1 MIHGARNSG
10 NRAGLKEG
18 AGQHPGTMTE
28 KFMVIYGHT
37 YKFMK
42 TLLWKRLFA
51 TLCAVQLA
59 LMPLQAQS
67 PAPPANQAPP
77 QTRQEQTVLKVTTR
91 LVQVNVV
98 VQDRHGQPVTDLTKD
113 DFVIFDQKEQQKIST
128 FAMESN
134 RLLAAPAQAPPPNF
148 FSNRYEQKSGVP
160 TAVTV
165 VLLDGLN
172 TQFHD
177 MAYAR
182 NQVIKFLEQ
191 LQPQDRVALYTLT
204 DQLRV
209 LHDFTSD
216 ATSLLRAVQRYKGH
230 YSSELAASED
240 IDTSDTGNQLLDDF
254 LNAASQRMA
263 DFYTVNRVQRT
274 AAAIEE
280 IANHLAALPGR
291 KNLVW
296 VSGAFPFYLNL
307 DADYTP
313 ANATLERRTFSYEVE
328 RAVRAL
334 NNANLAIYPVDARGL
349 IGPAFANPS
358 LSATRGGMPG
368 RGGVPRTITLSPNR
382 ANFDTM
388 NILADRT
395 GGRAYYNTN
404 DIRGS
409 IRRAIEDSRVTY
421 VLGYYPTHQDW
432 DGKFREIKV
441 KVNRPGL
448 EIRSRRGYF
457 AFPEKKLDPKQVQA
471 VLREAV
477 SSPLDATDLGLTV
490 RVTPVEIPGTREVK
504 AEFNVAQRDLTLN
517 ADGDRWVGAIDVL
530 FVQFS
535 PQGKPLKSDMKTVGV
550 NLTQAKYN
558 QVRQVG
564 AIFTLEEPIV
574 DGAGQLRV
582 VVRDTTSGSL
592 GSVSVPLEKLF
603 GQPPAASP
611 R

>member
-1 MIHGARNSG
+1 
-10 NRAGLKEG
+10 
-18 AGQHPGTMTE
+18 
-28 KFMVIYGHT
+28 MVIYEHT
-37 YKFMK
+37 YKFMRPI
-42 TLLWKRLFA
+42 LWLFA

-67 PAPPANQAPP
+67 PARPANQAPP
-77 QTRQEQTVLKVTTR
+77 QTKQEQPVLKVTTR
-91 LVQVNVV
+91 LVQLNVV
-98 VQDRHGQPVTDLTKD
+98 VQDRHGQPVTGLTKD
-113 DFVIFDQKEQQKIST
+113 DFVVFDQKEQQKIST
-128 FAMESN
+128 FSMESN
-134 RLLAAPAQAPPPNF
+134 RLLAPPAQAPPPNF
-148 FSNRYEQKSGVP
+148 YSNRYEQKSGVP

-172 TQFHD
+172 TRFED

-182 NQVIKFLEQ
+182 TQIIKFLEQ

-209 LHDFTSD
+209 LHDFTRD
-216 ATSLLRAVQRYKGH
+216 ATSLLRTVQRYKGH
-230 YSSELAASED
+230 YSRELAASED

-254 LNAASQRMA
+254 LNAGNQRMA
-263 DFYTVNRVQRT
+263 DFYAINRVQRT

-280 IANHLAALPGR
+280 IANHLVALPGR

-296 VSGAFPFYLNL
+296 VSGAFPFYIGL
-307 DADYTP
+307 DADITP
-313 ANATLERRTFSYEVE
+313 ANATNERRTFSYEVE

-349 IGPAFANPS
+349 IGPAFANPN

-368 RGGVPRTITLSPNR
+368 RGGVPRTITLSPSR

-409 IRRAIEDSRVTY
+409 IRRAIDDSRVAY
-421 VLGYYPTHQDW
+421 MLGYYPTHRDW

-448 EIRSRRGYF
+448 ELRSRRGYF

-490 RVTPVEIPGTREVK
+490 RVTPVEIPGMRQVK
-504 AEFNVAQRDLTLN
+504 TEFNVAQRDLTLN
-517 ADGDRWVGAIDVL
+517 IDGDRWVGAIDVL

-535 PQGKPLKSDMKTVGV
+535 PEGKALKSDMKTVGM

-558 QVRQVG
+558 QVKQVG
-564 AIFTLEEPIV
+564 AIFTLDEPIV

-603 GQPPAASP
+603 GQPPAGSP

>member
-1 MIHGARNSG
+1 MIHGGRNSG
-10 NRAGLKEG
+10 NRAGLNQG
-18 AGQHPGTMTE
+18 ASHHSGMVTQH
-28 KFMVIYGHT
+28 FMVTYEHT
-37 YKFMK
+37 YKSMRAI
-42 TLLWKRLFA
+42 LWKRLFA

-59 LMPLQAQS
+59 LVPLQAQS
-67 PAPPANQAPP
+67 PAPPANQAP
-77 QTRQEQTVLKVTTR
+77 QAKHEQPVLKVTTR

-113 DFVIFDQKEQQKIST
+113 NFVVFDQKEQQKIST
-128 FAMESN
+128 FSMESN
-134 RLLAAPAQAPPPNF
+134 RLLATPAQAPPPNF

-160 TAVTV
+160 RAVTV

-172 TQFHD
+172 TQFLD

-216 ATSLLRAVQRYKGH
+216 ATSLLRVIQRYKGR
-230 YSSELAASED
+230 YSHELAASED
-240 IDTSDTGNQLLDDF
+240 VETSDTGNQLLDDF
-254 LNAASQRMA
+254 LNAGAQRIA
-263 DFYTVNRVQRT
+263 DLYAINRVQRT

-296 VSGAFPFYLNL
+296 VSGAFPFYIGLGVDPTAANL
-307 DADYTP
+307 TA
-313 ANATLERRTFSYEVE
+313 ERRTFSEEVE

-349 IGPAFANPS
+349 IAPAFGKP
-358 LSATRGGMPG
+358 LSATRGG
-368 RGGVPRTITLSPNR
+368 VPSTITLSPNR
-382 ANFDTM
+382 ANFDSM
-388 NILADRT
+388 NILAERT

-421 VLGYYPTHQDW
+421 VLGYYPTHQEW

-457 AFPEKKLDPKQVQA
+457 AFAEKKLDPKQVQA
-471 VLREAV
+471 VLRAAI

-490 RVTPVEIPGTREVK
+490 RVTPVEIPGMRKMKT
-504 AEFNVAQRDLTLN
+504 EFNVAQRDLTLN
-517 ADGDRWVGAIDVL
+517 ADGDRWVGALDVL

-535 PQGKPLKSDMKTVGV
+535 PQGKPLKTDLKTVGM
-550 NLTQAKYN
+550 NLTQARYN
-558 QVRQVG
+558 QVKHAG
-564 AIFTLEEPIV
+564 AIFTLDEPIV

-603 GQPPAASP
+603 GQLLPASP

>member
-1 MIHGARNSG
+1 
-10 NRAGLKEG
+10 
-18 AGQHPGTMTE
+18 
-28 KFMVIYGHT
+28 
-37 YKFMK
+37 
-42 TLLWKRLFA
+42 
-51 TLCAVQLA
+51 
-59 LMPLQAQS
+59 
-67 PAPPANQAPP
+67 
-77 QTRQEQTVLKVTTR
+77 
-91 LVQVNVV
+91 
-98 VQDRHGQPVTDLTKD
+98 
-113 DFVIFDQKEQQKIST
+113 
-128 FAMESN
+128 
-134 RLLAAPAQAPPPNF
+134 
-148 FSNRYEQKSGVP
+148 VP

-172 TQFHD
+172 TQFLD

-296 VSGAFPFYLNL
+296 VSGAFPFYIGL
-307 DADYTP
+307 DLDPTP
-313 ANATLERRTFSYEVE
+313 ANATAERRTFSYEVE

-349 IGPAFANPS
+349 IGPAFANPN
-358 LSATRGGMPG
+358 LSPTRGGMPG

-409 IRRAIEDSRVTY
+409 IRRAIDDSRVTY

-448 EIRSRRGYF
+448 ELRSRRGYF
-457 AFPEKKLDPKQVQA
+457 AFPEKKLDPRQVQA

-490 RVTPVEIPGTREVK
+490 RVTPVEIPGMRQVK
-504 AEFNVAQRDLTLN
+504 TEFNVAQRDLTLN
-517 ADGDRWVGAIDVL
+517 ADGNRWVGAIDVL

-535 PQGKPLKSDMKTVGV
+535 PQGKALKSDLKTIGM

-558 QVRQVG
+558 QVKQVG
-564 AIFTLEEPIV
+564 AIFTIDEPIV

-592 GSVSVPLEKLF
+592 GSVSVPLGKLF
-603 GQPPAASP
+603 GQTPAAS
-611 R
+611 RR